1 MNTPVLEVTNLSKNF
16 GGLRALN
23 EVDLTINR
31 QEIVALIGPNGAG
44 KTTFFNCI
52 TGIYLP
58 TEGTVQLHLPERNGK
73 PASSTTLNGMK
84 PNEITSL
91 GMARTFQNIRLF
103 SDMTVLEN
111 VMVGRHCRTRAGIWG
126 ALSRNGRTRREEQES
141 IDISYALLESLHLQD
156 LWNERAR
163 NLAYGAQRRLEIARA
178 LATEPRMLLLDEP
191 AAGMN
196 PQETDELTAF
206 IGEIRTKFGLT
217 VFLIEHHM
225 DLVMDISDR
234 IYVLDFGKL
243 IADGTPAEI
252 QNNQRVIDAYLGVAD
267 DA

>member
-103 SDMTVLEN
+103 PTMTVLEN
-111 VMVGRHCRTRAGIWG
+111 VMIGRHCRTSAGIVG
-126 ALSRNGRTRREEQES
+126 AVFQDSRTRAEEQAT
-141 IDISYALLESLHLQD
+141 IDRSYELLRE
-156 LWNERAR
+156 
-163 NLAYGAQRRLEIARA
+163 
-178 LATEPRMLLLDEP
+178 
-191 AAGMN
+191 
-196 PQETDELTAF
+196 
-206 IGEIRTKFGLT
+206 
-217 VFLIEHHM
+217 
-225 DLVMDISDR
+225 
-234 IYVLDFGKL
+234 
-243 IADGTPAEI
+243 
-252 QNNQRVIDAYLGVAD
+252 VAD
-267 DA
+267 RTGIPVAYTTGKKEFLEAFLAKSPDPAYVGRPVAIDMYMHRDWDSYIAHGINTVNPNREMY

>member
-73 PASSTTLNGMK
+73 PAGSTTLNGMK

-103 SDMTVLEN
+103 PTMTVLEN
-111 VMVGRHCRTRAGIWG
+111 VMVGPPLPHVGRAFWAASRVVPDSRAKAEEQASVDRAATLNCRTLQVGLSTG
-126 ALSRNGRTRREEQES
+126 LSRTRPGTCPTVHSAVWRS
-141 IDISYALLESLHLQD
+141 PALWRPIPPCCCST
-156 LWNERAR
+156 NPPRA
-163 NLAYGAQRRLEIARA
+163 
-178 LATEPRMLLLDEP
+178 
-191 AAGMN
+191 
-196 PQETDELTAF
+196 
-206 IGEIRTKFGLT
+206 
-217 VFLIEHHM
+217 
-225 DLVMDISDR
+225 
-234 IYVLDFGKL
+234 
-243 IADGTPAEI
+243 
-252 QNNQRVIDAYLGVAD
+252 
-267 DA
+267 

>member
-73 PASSTTLNGMK
+73 PAGSTTLNGMK

-103 SDMTVLEN
+103 GE
-111 VMVGRHCRTRAGIWG
+111 
-126 ALSRNGRTRREEQES
+126 LSACSR
-141 IDISYALLESLHLQD
+141 
-156 LWNERAR
+156 
-163 NLAYGAQRRLEIARA
+163 
-178 LATEPRMLLLDEP
+178 P
-191 AAGMN
+191 
-196 PQETDELTAF
+196 
-206 IGEIRTKFGLT
+206 
-217 VFLIEHHM
+217 
-225 DLVMDISDR
+225 
-234 IYVLDFGKL
+234 
-243 IADGTPAEI
+243 
-252 QNNQRVIDAYLGVAD
+252 
-267 DA
+267 

>member
-73 PASSTTLNGMK
+73 PASSTPLNGMK

-91 GMARTFQNIRLF
+91 GMARTFQHIRLF
-103 SDMTVLEN
+103 LAIHNRTYFHDCFYFKDPQFSILIQFHIHHRIHDFWLCLIIHCLIHTITVDFSFI
-111 VMVGRHCRTRAGIWG
+111 RHRLFCPAK
-126 ALSRNGRTRREEQES
+126 LSLRR
-141 IDISYALLESLHLQD
+141 
-156 LWNERAR
+156 
-163 NLAYGAQRRLEIARA
+163 
-178 LATEPRMLLLDEP
+178 
-191 AAGMN
+191 
-196 PQETDELTAF
+196 F
-206 IGEIRTKFGLT
+206 IQYK
-217 VFLIEHHM
+217 
-225 DLVMDISDR
+225 D
-234 IYVLDFGKL
+234 
-243 IADGTPAEI
+243 
-252 QNNQRVIDAYLGVAD
+252 
-267 DA
+267 

>member
-84 PNEITSL
+84 PNEITEL
-91 GMARTFQNIRLF
+91 AIAARRRA
-103 SDMTVLEN
+103 SP
-111 VMVGRHCRTRAGIWG
+111 GRSSRTREPGP
-126 ALSRNGRTRREEQES
+126 RNRPPST
-141 IDISYALLESLHLQD
+141 AVT
-156 LWNERAR
+156 NCCAR
-163 NLAYGAQRRLEIARA
+163 WA
-178 LATEPRMLLLDEP
+178 
-191 AAGMN
+191 
-196 PQETDELTAF
+196 
-206 IGEIRTKFGLT
+206 
-217 VFLIEHHM
+217 
-225 DLVMDISDR
+225 
-234 IYVLDFGKL
+234 
-243 IADGTPAEI
+243 
-252 QNNQRVIDAYLGVAD
+252 
-267 DA
+267 